1 MTTDFSRLLV
11 KYRSRGI
18 LLDSNLLVL
27 LFVGRLHPDMVADFK
42 RTRNQGFTQD
52 EFSLLDGIV
61 QSHFRIITTPH
72 ILTETSNYICQ
83 LKDGARQSALNIIAE
98 AVQSFK
104 ERRPESK
111 KLMRL
116 GGFLDFGL
124 TDCAILDLPP
134 GKFLVLSVDAALIIA
149 LQKKGV
155 DAINFNHL
163 RQAGW
168 ES

>member
-1 MTTDFSRLLV
+1 MTVDFSRLLG

-27 LFVGRLHPDMVADFK
+27 LFVGRLNPDLVPDFK
-42 RTRNQGFTQD
+42 RTRNQGFTQN

-61 QSHFRIITTPH
+61 QRHCRVITTPH
-72 ILTETSNYICQ
+72 ILAETSNYICQ
-83 LKDGARQSALNIIAE
+83 LNNGVRESALMIIAE

-111 KLMRL
+111 KLVQL
-116 GGFLDFGL
+116 GAFLDFGL
-124 TDCAILDLPP
+124 TDCAILNIPP
-134 GKFLVLSVDAALIIA
+134 RKYLVLSVDAALIIA

-163 RQAGW
+163 RRLRW

>member
-1 MTTDFSRLLV
+1 MTADFSRLLF

-27 LFVGRLHPDMVADFK
+27 LFIGRLNPDLVPEFK
-42 RTRNQGFTQD
+42 RTRNQGFTQS

-61 QSHFRIITTPH
+61 QKHFRVITTPH
-72 ILTETSNYICQ
+72 ILAETSNYICQ
-83 LKDGARQSALNIIAE
+83 LNNGARQSALQIIAE
-98 AVQSFK
+98 AVQVFK

-111 KLMRL
+111 KLVRL

-134 GKFLVLSVDAALIIA
+134 GRYLVLSVDAALVIA
-149 LQKKGV
+149 LQRRGV

-163 RQAGW
+163 RQLGW